1 MQDWL
6 QANLVTLLNG
16 VALGALLYV
25 LAVGLSIMLGM
36 LNMLNLA
43 HGSMYLLGAYVAYTL
58 IGPGAGLLTYGF
70 ALLVAIVVGALAGTV
85 LEVMARPLEGK
96 GHMDE
101 ALLTLGIALAL
112 GVLLP
117 MVFGSDINSI
127 PPPVELESSVQIAGQ
142 PYPVYRLALIVV
154 GLLVAVGVEY
164 VLERTTIGALI
175 RAIVHDR
182 AQVSVLGVNVRWVML
197 GVFAASSALALVAGV
212 LGGPILGASPGLDGQ
227 VLLLAMVVVVIG
239 GLGSARGALIAA
251 LIVGVVQN
259 LGTAISTSL
268 APFLI
273 FGTML
278 AVLALRPNGLM
289 GRAAVGR

>member
-6 QANLVTLLNG
+6 QANLVSLLNG
-16 VALGALLYV
+16 IALGVLLYV
-25 LAVGLSIMLGM
+25 LAVGLSVMLGM

-43 HGSMYLLGAYVAYTL
+43 HGTLYLLGAYAAYTVV
-58 IGPGAGLLTYGF
+58 GPDAGLMKFGL
-70 ALLVAIVVGALAGTV
+70 ALLLAIVVGAVAGTA
-85 LEVMARPLEGK
+85 LELMARPLEGK

-101 ALLTLGIALAL
+101 ALLTLGIALAG
-112 GVLLP
+112 GVLLSS
-117 MVFGSDINSI
+117 VFGADIHSI
-127 PPPVELESSVQIAGQ
+127 PPPSELGSSVTIAGQ
-142 PYPVYRLALIVV
+142 PYPLYRLALIVA
-154 GLLVAVGVEY
+154 GLLVATGVEY
-164 VLERTTIGALI
+164 VLERTTTGALI

-182 AQVSVLGVNVRWVML
+182 EQVSVLGVNVRYVML

-212 LGGPILGASPGLDGQ
+212 LGGPILGAAPGLDGQ

-239 GLGSARGALIAA
+239 GLGSSRGALIAA
-251 LIVGVVQN
+251 LVVGVVQN
-259 LGTAISTSL
+259 LGTAISTPL

-273 FGTML
+273 FGTMV